1 MLKNLKVRT
10 GMLLV
15 LTALLTALLVSTAT
29 AWNDAHNSSRQI
41 QELED
46 VGIRQLGLIDATYVG
61 FLRTRLAMAG
71 AFLEMQAG
79 ETDRAKQSLEL
90 TKSLSAKAR
99 EAFGQFIGMEKSPK
113 GEQLARAIEQS
124 FSTYSAALDEQLEA
138 LSGGSATR
146 YVEVNLKAREA
157 NGAFDKAISTFSE
170 HVGKRTAAIMQTA
183 SGRYEVARIQAV
195 VLIGLGLL
203 LAIGCWLFIARQ
215 ILQPL
220 REASRH
226 FEHIADGDL
235 TTHIATGSNN
245 EIGVLFRSLQH
256 MQHSQRETI
265 GQITSSANQLASAA
279 EELSAVTE
287 ESNRGLHQQHQEL
300 EQAATAVNQM
310 TTAVEEVARNAVATS
325 EATNASNQLARH
337 SRDQV
342 QCTIDEINGM
352 SQDVQATSQLIRE
365 LSEQTRHIGKVLEVI
380 RAISEQTNL
389 LALNAAI
396 EAARAGEAGRGFAVV
411 ADEVRGLAH
420 RTQQST
426 REIEEMIG
434 GIQANTDT
442 AVNSMEQNSRRAHS
456 TLHNTQATSR
466 TLEEIFA
473 AVNQI
478 TERNLVIAS
487 AAEQQAQVAREVD
500 RNLVNIRD
508 LSTQASAGANQTAAA
523 SHELSRLAVE
533 LNGMVLHF
541 KT

>member
-1 MLKNLKVRT
+1 MLKNLRVRT

-15 LTALLTALLVSTAT
+15 LVALLTALLVSTAT
-29 AWNDAHNSSRQI
+29 AWNDARNSSRQI

-46 VGIRQLGLIDATYVG
+46 VAIRQLGLIDTTYVG

-71 AFLEMQAG
+71 AFLELQAG
-79 ETDRAKQSLEL
+79 ESDKAKQSLEL
-90 TKSLSAKAR
+90 ARGLSAKAR
-99 EAFGQFIGMEKSPK
+99 EAFAQFIAMEKSPK

-138 LSGGSATR
+138 LNGGSSAR
-146 YVEVNLKAREA
+146 YVEVNLKARAA

-170 HVGKRTAAIMQTA
+170 HVGKRTADIMQTA
-183 SGRYEVARIQAV
+183 GARYDVARIQAIA
-195 VLIGLGLL
+195 LIGLGLL
-203 LAIGCWLFIARQ
+203 LAIGCWLFTSRQ
-215 ILQPL
+215 ILLPL
-220 REASRH
+220 REASQH
-226 FEHIADGDL
+226 FERIAAGDL
-235 TTHIATGSNN
+235 TASIATDSSN

-256 MQHSQRETI
+256 MQHSQRDTI

-300 EQAATAVNQM
+300 EQAATAVNEM
-310 TTAVEEVARNAVATS
+310 TTAVEEVARNAVSTS

-342 QCTIDEINGM
+342 QGTIDEINSM
-352 SQDVQATSQLIRE
+352 SQDVQATSRLIRE

-411 ADEVRGLAH
+411 ADEVRSLAH

-434 GIQANTDT
+434 GIQANTDA
-442 AVNSMEQNSRRAHS
+442 AVNSMEQNSERAHS

-466 TLEEIFA
+466 TLEDIFA

-523 SHELSRLAVE
+523 SNELSRLAVE

-541 KT
+541 KI